1 MPYADILLPV
11 FVTLF
16 VVIDPI
22 GLTPIFV
29 SLTAGAKGA
38 VRCKIAFQACFIAA
52 VILILFALA
61 GKHLLSLMGITL
73 PAFQI
78 AGGIMLFLIAVE
90 MLFEK
95 RTERR
100 NKNASESADT
110 SHFEPGA
117 GDIAIF
123 PLATP
128 LIAGPGAA
136 ASIIL
141 LMGQHQGDFASQAVI
156 LAVMLA
162 VLAITYV
169 LFRLA
174 GPFERFVGD
183 SGIKVVTRIFGV
195 ILGALAVQFVLSGLQ
210 AAGFAPG

>member
-1 MPYADILLPV
+1 MPFSDILLPV

-29 SLTAGAKGA
+29 SLTAGVDSAT
-38 VRCKIAFQACFIAA
+38 RRKIAFQACVIAA
-52 VILILFALA
+52 VILVLFALA
-61 GKHLLSLMGITL
+61 GKHLLDLMGITL
-73 PAFQI
+73 PAFRI
-78 AGGIMLFLIAVE
+78 VGGIMLFLIAVE

-100 NKNASESADT
+100 SKNVSESSDPA
-110 SHFEPGA
+110 HIEPGA
-117 GDIAIF
+117 GDIAVF

-141 LMGQHQGDFASQAVI
+141 LMGQHQGDLASQAVI
-156 LAVMLA
+156 LAVMLG
-162 VLAITYV
+162 VLGLTYI
-169 LFRLA
+169 LFRLS
-174 GPFERFVGD
+174 GPFEHFVGD